1 MDANENKDTLSE
13 FEIRTE
19 RLLIRDMKES
29 DAPDVLEILSDP
41 QTARDA
47 GVPCIK
53 TMEEAKRYAR
63 GRWGCRGLTLLS
75 VLKKDDPSLMVGIIE
90 IYPFLDLEPS
100 TLEETDCLGY
110 YMKKNFRG
118 MGYMTEAVK
127 ALSEDLFLS
136 GVPGLSLGI
145 FPWNEA
151 SKKVAVKSG
160 FSFVTLVRG
169 ALELPDKRKEDLEY
183 YVLYNPYE
191 QEDIFDGS
199 V

>member
-1 MDANENKDTLSE
+1 MDANENKDSLSE

-19 RLLIRDMKES
+19 RLIIRDMNES
-29 DAPDVLEILSDP
+29 DAPGVLEILSDP

-53 TMEEAKRYAR
+53 TIEEARKYAR
-63 GRWGCRGLTLLS
+63 GGWVRGLTLLS
-75 VLKKDDPSLMVGIIE
+75 VLKKDDPSRMVGIME
-90 IYPFLDLEPS
+90 IYPFLDLEPAS
-100 TLEETDCLGY
+100 LEETDCLGY
-110 YMKKNFRG
+110 YMKKCCRG

-136 GVPGLSLGI
+136 GVTGLSLGI

-191 QEDIFDGS
+191 LEDIFDGS